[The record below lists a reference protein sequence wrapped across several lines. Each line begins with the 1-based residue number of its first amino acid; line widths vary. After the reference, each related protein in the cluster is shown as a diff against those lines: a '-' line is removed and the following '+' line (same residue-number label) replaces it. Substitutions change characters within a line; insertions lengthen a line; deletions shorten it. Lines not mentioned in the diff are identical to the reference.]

1 MDKKVLTGIIGG
13 IVDEIKTENELEES
27 EARALV
33 GIWLRKNRG
42 VVKNAVLAPFVAA
55 DLS

>member
-33 GIWLRKNRG
+33 GIWLRKNRA
-42 VVKNAVLAPFVAA
+42 VVKAAALAPFVTA